1 MSVIAPSAP
10 ERAGAAPLDDAS
22 FAALIEMLGP
32 FERRPRLA
40 VAVSGGPD
48 SLALCLLA
56 DRWARRHDGAI
67 VGLTVDH
74 GLRPEATGEA
84 RQTGAWLRER
94 GIEHRILTWRGPKPS
109 TRIQAAAR
117 DARYRLIGNW
127 CRGADVLH
135 VLLAHHRDDQAETVA
150 LRRARQSGPDGLAAM
165 AAVRELRGLRL
176 LRPLL
181 PIPKTR
187 LRATLES
194 LGQPWID
201 DPSNRDATFARARLR
216 QAGSLDAERLALEGA
231 AYSERRAVRDQAVA
245 GWLAANARI
254 DPGGFARLRLAAL
267 RAAPSELAERVV
279 QQSLMTV
286 GGAVYPPRRARL
298 QGLMAALR
306 AALRDGSDFGGRTLG
321 GCRLI
326 PWHDDLLMCREAG
339 AIGDVMALRTGT
351 WQCWDQRFDLMLTG
365 SAPDLTVRAF
375 GQAGLPPWAHPARPI
390 WRRLPAPVRASLPA
404 VWQHDRIV
412 ALPHLDAVDPALV
425 GLRVALR
432 FRPPV
437 PLAGPSF
444 AITGPLFSTLEP
456 SDPLRGCSD
465 SLC

>member
-48 SLALCLLA
+48 SLALCFLA
-56 DRWARRHDGAI
+56 DRWARRHDGGV

-94 GIEHRILTWRGPKPS
+94 GIEHRRLTWNGPKPG

-117 DARYRLIGNW
+117 NARYRLICDW
-127 CRGADVLH
+127 CRAADVLH
-135 VLLAHHRDDQAETVA
+135 VLLAHHREDQAETVA

-181 PIPKTR
+181 PIPKAR
-187 LRATLES
+187 LRGTLEA

-201 DPSNRDATFARARLR
+201 DPSNRDPVFARARLR
-216 QAGSLDAERLALEGA
+216 QAGSLDAAGLALEGT

-245 GWLAANARI
+245 GWLAAHARI
-254 DPGGFARLRLAAL
+254 DTGGFVRLRLAAL
-267 RAAPSELAERVV
+267 RAAPSEIAERIV
-279 QQSLMTV
+279 QQSLATV
-286 GGAVYPPRRARL
+286 GGTVYPPRLARL
-298 QGLMAALR
+298 HGLLAALR
-306 AALRDGSDFGGRTLG
+306 GGSDFRGRTLG

-326 PWHDDLLMCREAG
+326 LWHDDLLICREAG
-339 AIGDVMALRTGT
+339 AIADVMALRAGT
-351 WQCWDQRFDLMLTG
+351 WQCWDRRFDLRLAG
-365 SAPDLTVRAF
+365 PASDLTVLTF
-375 GQAGLPPWAHPARPI
+375 GQASLPPWAHPARPV

-404 VWQHDRIV
+404 VWQHGRIV
-412 ALPHLDAVDPALV
+412 ALPHLDAVDPAL
-425 GLRVALR
+425 GELRVALR

-444 AITGPLFSTLEP
+444 AVTGPLFGTLEP
-456 SDPLRGCSD
+456 SDPLRGSND